1 MQELTPG
8 GIAATALNNGGLPHF
23 ATYNKSLMTP
33 LGISVS
39 PMGLEQPQH
48 APGLFYNVQQIP
60 GESPREEDNKKK

>member
-1 MQELTPG
+1 
-8 GIAATALNNGGLPHF
+8 
-23 ATYNKSLMTP
+23 MTP